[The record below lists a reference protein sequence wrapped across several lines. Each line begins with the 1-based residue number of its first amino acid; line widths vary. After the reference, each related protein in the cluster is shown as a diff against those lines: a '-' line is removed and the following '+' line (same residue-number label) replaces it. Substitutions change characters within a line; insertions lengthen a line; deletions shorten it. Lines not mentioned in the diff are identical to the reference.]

1 VEAPSALDLL
11 FVDLPFDSYELGQR
25 FKSAWSHKRFLCP
38 HELHLGFRYMVST
51 LRAAGHT
58 ADILFPQEE
67 GPVRTAADLVRAVAE
82 TRPLVLGLTSYEGS
96 LRESLRFV
104 KRLRARGVSSLV
116 CLGGHLATF
125 SYAEILRDFHD
136 LVDVIV
142 LGDGERAIVEILE
155 AVKHGQGFDGI
166 PGLAR
171 FDGGRVVTTATRPIE
186 QDIDRLPFPVLAEP
200 ALHNAR
206 RRPLFLTTSRGC
218 YGRCSFCRSSH
229 FGEGWRARGPMN
241 VVDEIEAACARGV
254 TTFEMVD
261 DNFLGPGRMG
271 KRRAVAMATEIQ
283 RRGIAIRFHA
293 SCRVNDV
300 EEATMRLLK
309 DAGLVSVSLGVESGV
324 QRLLDAFNKGT
335 TVQQNVA
342 ALHLLDRLEIPALA
356 YIIFFDPYTTLV
368 EAKENVAFLRSIRQL
383 DHVRFEDVVFRRLI
397 PISGTDLFERIRADG
412 LLRGDYLS
420 GHRFVFVE
428 SRVGLLADFMELFDI
443 RFERL
448 LRDAR
453 FGRIEG
459 LRGFKEKLQLDVA
472 DKAIDLLA
480 SSRCKRSEAFRR
492 LNELLVAEM
501 RGLFGTSPRGAEDAV
516 PAR

>member
-1 VEAPSALDLL
+1 
-11 FVDLPFDSYELGQR
+11 
-25 FKSAWSHKRFLCP
+25 
-38 HELHLGFRYMVST
+38 
-51 LRAAGHT
+51 
-58 ADILFPQEE
+58 
-67 GPVRTAADLVRAVAE
+67 
-82 TRPLVLGLTSYEGS
+82 
-96 LRESLRFV
+96 
-104 KRLRARGVSSLV
+104 VSSLV

-142 LGDGERAIVEILE
+142 LGDGERAIVEVLE
-155 AVKHGQGFDGI
+155 AVKHGQGFDHV

-171 FDGGRVVTTATRPIE
+171 FDGERVVTTAARPIE
-186 QDIDRLPFPVLAEP
+186 RDIDRLPFAVLAEAAP
-200 ALHNAR
+200 VCTR

-229 FGEGWRARGPMN
+229 FGEGWRPRDPMN

-271 KRRAVAMATEIQ
+271 KRRAAAIAAEIQ
-283 RRGIAIRFHA
+283 RRGLAIRFHA

-300 EEATMRLLK
+300 EEATMRVLK

-335 TVQQNVA
+335 TVEQNVT

-356 YIIFFDPYTTLV
+356 YIIFFDPYTTLA
-368 EAKENVAFLRSIRQL
+368 EARENVAFLRRIRQL

-397 PISGTDLFERIRADG
+397 PISGTELFARIRADG
-412 LLRGDYLS
+412 LLRGNCLT
-420 GHRFVFVE
+420 GHRFVFTDR
-428 SRVGLLADFMELFDI
+428 RVGLLADFMELFDL
-443 RFERL
+443 RFERIL
-448 LRDAR
+448 QDGR
-453 FGRIEG
+453 FRRIEG

-472 DKAIDLLA
+472 DRAIDLLA
-480 SSRCKRSEAFRR
+480 SSRCSRTEASRR
-492 LNELLVAEM
+492 LDELLGAEM
-501 RGLFGTSPRGAEDAV
+501 RGLFGTSPKGAEA
-516 PAR
+516 PSPPN